1 MTVVITGKKE
11 KKMIQTTSH
20 RYADSQTWLLQT
32 RYRLQSRFGVR
43 FWQVMLK
50 INAWLKRAVD
60 ILGST
65 VALILFTPIY
75 MVTGAAIVI
84 EDGFP
89 LFYNQTRVG
98 KHGRLFRMYKFRSM
112 FKNADEIKS
121 TLVSDDITGG
131 VIFKMKHDPRITRT
145 GRIIRKLSIDELPQM
160 WNVLKGDL
168 SLVGPRPPIPS
179 EVAEY
184 TEWDRKRL
192 DVTPGLT
199 CTWQVSGRSDID
211 FTQQVN
217 LDIDYIKKRS
227 ILEDIKLLLRTVPA
241 VLTGKGA
248 Y

>member
-1 MTVVITGKKE
+1 MKKNKQIKFVAGQSALSMTWNSLKSQITIK
-11 KKMIQTTSH
+11 S
-20 RYADSQTWLLQT
+20 
-32 RYRLQSRFGVR
+32 
-43 FWQVMLK
+43 WQVFRTSNV
-50 INAWLKRAVD
+50 ILKRAID
-60 ILGST
+60 IVGAI

-75 MVTGAAIVI
+75 LVTAIAIVI

-89 LFYNQTRVG
+89 LFYNQIRVG
-98 KHGRLFRMYKFRSM
+98 KHGRLFKMYKFRSM
-112 FKNADEIKS
+112 FNNADEIKAN
-121 TLVSDDITGG
+121 LVSDDMAGG
-131 VIFKMKHDPRITRT
+131 VIFKMKNDPRITRT
-145 GRIIRKLSIDELPQM
+145 GRIIRKLSIDELPQL
-160 WNVLKGDL
+160 WNVLIGDL

-211 FTQQVN
+211 FNQQVN
-217 LDIDYIKKRS
+217 LDIDYIKKTS
-227 ILEDIKLLLRTVPA
+227 ILEDFKLLLRTIPA

>member
-1 MTVVITGKKE
+1 MKQKADKRFTHNTSGFSLMLHNIESMITVKLWQSTGKLNH
-11 KKMIQTTSH
+11 I
-20 RYADSQTWLLQT
+20 
-32 RYRLQSRFGVR
+32 
-43 FWQVMLK
+43 
-50 INAWLKRAVD
+50 LKRLVD
-60 ILGST
+60 IVGSI

-75 MVTGAAIVI
+75 LVTGAAIII

-98 KHGRLFRMYKFRSM
+98 KHGRLFKMYKFRSM
-112 FKNADEIKS
+112 FNNADEIKS
-121 TLVSDDITGG
+121 TLTSDDITGG
-131 VIFKMKHDPRITRT
+131 VIFKMKNDPRITRS

-211 FTQQVN
+211 FEQQVN

>member
-1 MTVVITGKKE
+1 MKKKKQIKFVPGDSALSMISNSLKSQLTIKSWQMFRRVNVI
-11 KKMIQTTSH
+11 
-20 RYADSQTWLLQT
+20 
-32 RYRLQSRFGVR
+32 
-43 FWQVMLK
+43 
-50 INAWLKRAVD
+50 LKRVID
-60 ILGST
+60 IVGAI

-75 MVTGAAIVI
+75 LVTAIAIVI

-89 LFYNQTRVG
+89 LFYNQIRVG
-98 KHGRLFRMYKFRSM
+98 KHGRLFTMYKFRSM
-112 FKNADEIKS
+112 FNNADEIKAN
-121 TLVSDDITGG
+121 LVSDDMTGG
-131 VIFKMKHDPRITRT
+131 VIFKMKNDPRITRT
-145 GRIIRKLSIDELPQM
+145 GRIIRKLSIDELPQL
-160 WNVLKGDL
+160 WNVLIGDL

-217 LDIDYIKKRS
+217 LDIDYIKKTS
-227 ILEDIKLLLRTVPA
+227 ILEDFKLLLRTIPA